1 MAAKK
6 TGAAVE
12 VDGIEVTVAID
23 PMRDYEFVEL
33 SYISADPD
41 AGVAEKNRAYFRRC
55 HLLLGADYD
64 RVMGELRAA
73 HDGELDKDVV
83 SDFMARVIDGAVE
96 AKN

>member
-1 MAAKK
+1 MAK
-6 TGAAVE
+6 TRARAVE

-33 SYISADPD
+33 SYISADPE

-64 RVMGELRAA
+64 RVMRELREA
-73 HDGELDKDVV
+73 HGGELDKDVV
-83 SDFMARVIDGAVE
+83 SDFVARVIAGAVE

>member
-1 MAAKK
+1 MARSRAR
-6 TGAAVE
+6 TVE

-33 SYISADPD
+33 SYISADPG

-64 RVMGELRAA
+64 RVMGELREA
-73 HDGELDKDVV
+73 HGGELDKDVV
-83 SDFMARVIDGAVE
+83 SDFIARVIAGAVE